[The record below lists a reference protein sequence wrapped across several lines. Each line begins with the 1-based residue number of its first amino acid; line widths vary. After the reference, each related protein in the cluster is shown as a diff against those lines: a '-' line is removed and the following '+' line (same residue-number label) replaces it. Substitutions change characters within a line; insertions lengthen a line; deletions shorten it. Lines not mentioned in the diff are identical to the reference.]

1 MMTPGWSTWKR
12 RASLATAALAGISL
26 LVTSFWMASMNWRQP
41 TPQPP
46 PTRSEVTAAAM
57 RAGLHAD
64 SLLAAGVSSAAF
76 PSIVSGVREYLVAHP
91 GQMRT
96 LDAQVDTARRPARL
110 SQSET
115 PPPQGTVTV
124 DQATAARDAFYAA
137 IFDAATTSLNQEQK
151 SMLRAQKQ
159 NKGKSVPAKYLV
171 VDRSD
176 TEWVALRDA
185 LADQR
190 IAARDGR
197 QPAAEVAQRIATAD
211 ANASVAAAGQR
222 LAGDLAASRTAW
234 SQSVQTVTR

>member
-1 MMTPGWSTWKR
+1 MMTPGWTMWKR

-26 LVTSFWMASMNWRQP
+26 LVTSLWMASMNWRQP
-41 TPQPP
+41 TPEPP

-76 PSIVSGVREYLVAHP
+76 PGIVSGVREYLVAHP
-91 GQMRT
+91 EQMRT
-96 LDAQVDTARRPARL
+96 LDAQVDTARRPARRP
-110 SQSET
+110 QSET

-124 DQATAARDAFYAA
+124 DQANAARDAFYAA
-137 IFDAATTSLNQEQK
+137 IFDAATTSLSQEQK

-171 VDRSD
+171 ADRSD
-176 TEWVALRDA
+176 AEWVALREA
-185 LADQR
+185 LTDQR

-197 QPAAEVAQRIATAD
+197 EANAEVRQRVATAD
-211 ANASVAAAGQR
+211 ANSTVAAAGQR
-222 LAGDLAASRTAW
+222 LAGDHAATRTAW
-234 SQSVQTVTR
+234 TQAIQAVTR